1 LPVLVKATTST
12 STATA
17 DHTSNLAI
25 RMLGTG
31 YDWTFQE
38 SSRRIHS
45 CTGRNRQIHQMDRVK
60 PIASLTSAKAME
72 FIQDII
78 FRFGIPNSII
88 TDLGS
93 NFTSLEFFDFCEQK
107 NIQIKYASV
116 AHPRANG
123 QVERA
128 NGMILEA
135 LRKKVFDKN
144 EKFAGKWI
152 RELPYVV
159 WSLRTQP
166 SRALHGNTPF
176 FMVYGSEAVLPADL
190 KFGAP
195 RLVFEGIAEAKATR
209 LEDIDI
215 LEEER
220 LNAVI
225 QSARYQQT
233 LRRYHDKVVRRR
245 SFSVGD
251 LVLRR
256 ILTGEG
262 RHKLSPL

>member
-1 LPVLVKATTST
+1 LS
-12 STATA
+12 
-17 DHTSNLAI
+17 
-25 RMLGTG
+25 
-31 YDWTFQE
+31 
-38 SSRRIHS
+38 
-45 CTGRNRQIHQMDRVK
+45 
-60 PIASLTSAKAME
+60 SAKAVE

-93 NFTSLEFFDFCEQK
+93 NFTSSEFFDFCEQR
-107 NIQIKYASV
+107 NIQIKYTSV

-135 LRKKVFDKN
+135 PRKKVFDKS
-144 EKFAGKWI
+144 EKHAGKWI

-166 SRALHGNTPF
+166 SRALQGNTLF
-176 FMVYGSEAVLPADL
+176 FMVYGSEPVLPADL
-190 KFGAP
+190 IFGAP
-195 RLVFEGIAEAKATR
+195 RLTFESIAEAEATR
-209 LEDIDI
+209 LEDIDV

-220 LNAVI
+220 LNTVI

-233 LRRYHDKVVRRR
+233 LRRYHDKAVR
-245 SFSVGD
+245 
-251 LVLRR
+251 
-256 ILTGEG
+256 
-262 RHKLSPL
+262 H

>member
-1 LPVLVKATTST
+1 VMV
-12 STATA
+12 
-17 DHTSNLAI
+17 AI
-25 RMLGTG
+25 DKFTKWIE
-31 YDWTFQE
+31 YK
-38 SSRRIHS
+38 H
-45 CTGRNRQIHQMDRVK
+45 
-60 PIASLTSAKAME
+60 IASLTSAKAVE
-72 FIQDII
+72 FIHDII

-93 NFTSLEFFDFCEQK
+93 NFTSSEFFDFCEQRS
-107 NIQIKYASV
+107 IQIKYALI

-123 QVERA
+123 QVEMA

-152 RELPYVV
+152 KELSYVV

-166 SRALHGNTPF
+166 SRALHGNTPL

-195 RLVFEGIAEAKATR
+195 RLVFESIAKAEATI
-209 LEDIDI
+209 LEDVDI

-220 LNAVI
+220 LNTLI

-233 LRRYHDKVVRRR
+233 LRRYHDKAIRHR
-245 SFSVGD
+245 SFVVGD
-251 LVLRR
+251 LVLHR

-262 RHKLSPL
+262 RHKLSPLWEGPFVVAEVTRPGSYRLTQMDGTEIGNSWNIEHLRKFYP